1 MADDETR
8 TLTTTPDMPEIDT
21 VEPPQTNVPVHI
33 VTAEER
39 EIKGTVQQCAYT
51 AKEMARAGTR

>member
-8 TLTTTPDMPEIDT
+8 TQRPTPDMPEIDT
-21 VEPPQTNVPVHI
+21 VEPPQTSVPVHI

-39 EIKGTVQQCAYT
+39 AIKGTAQQCAYT
-51 AKEMARAGTR
+51 AKEMACAGTR